1 MLLNHA
7 STPRRRADLTLF
19 SFLAIGVV
27 VALLIGV
34 LGRSVWLAM
43 LVGVAPSVLLGAL
56 AWFRIRRGRCGGCQ
70 FCPMRKPGSC
80 GMPAE

>member
-1 MLLNHA
+1 MRHNHA
-7 STPRRRADLTLF
+7 SPLRRRADLTLI
-19 SFLAIGVV
+19 SFLAIGAV

-43 LVGVAPSVLLGAL
+43 LVGVAPSLLLGAL
-56 AWFRIRRGRCGGCQ
+56 AWIRIRRGRCGGCQ